1 MAGWW
6 LIPLVLLG
14 AFLLTGL
21 IRRLALRVALLDI
34 PNHRSSHIT
43 PTPRGGGLAIVTAF
57 LLGGLG
63 LAAISPPGSVGF
75 VVILLFTS
83 LLVAGI
89 GLWDDLR
96 QLSAKQRIL
105 VHLLA
110 AVLLVWGLGRDGLCG
125 PEPGQLWP
133 WPLPGGLLLVL
144 VVVWALNLFNF
155 MDGIDGLAGG
165 EAVFVAA
172 GGALLLSLGGGS
184 LEMVLLLLL
193 AAACLGFLVWNW
205 PPARIFMGD
214 VGSGFLGFVL
224 AGLALRTAIFRDDLP
239 LAAWLI
245 LSGVFLVDATF
256 TLLRRMVRRE
266 KWYNAHRSHAYQ
278 HAAARYGRHRPVTMA
293 GMAINLFWLLPLSVL
308 CVILPGFDVVLTILA
323 YLPLLGLVVKFNAGG
338 ETSA

>member
-1 MAGWW
+1 MTGWW
-6 LIPLVLLG
+6 LIVVVLLG
-14 AFLLTGL
+14 SFILTGL

-34 PNHRSSHIT
+34 PNQRSSHIT
-43 PTPRGGGLAIVTAF
+43 PTPRGGGLAIVGAF
-57 LLGGLG
+57 WLGGLG
-63 LAAISPPGSVGF
+63 LAAIFPPGSAGF
-75 VVILLFTS
+75 AGTLLFTS

-105 VHLLA
+105 VHFLA
-110 AVLLVWGLGRDGLCG
+110 AVLLVWGLGRDGLG
-125 PEPGQLWP
+125 GLASGHLWP
-133 WPLPGGLLLVL
+133 WRLLGGLLLVL
-144 VVVWALNLFNF
+144 VVVWVLNLFNF

-165 EAVFVAA
+165 EAVFVSA

-184 LEMVLLLLL
+184 SEMALLLLL

-224 AGLALRTAIFRDDLP
+224 AGLALRTSVFSDDLP

-256 TLLRRMVRRE
+256 TLLRRMLRRE

-278 HAAARYGRHRPVTMA
+278 HAALRYGRHRPVTMA
-293 GMAINLFWLLPLSVL
+293 VMAINLCWLLPLSFL
-308 CVILPGFDVVLTILA
+308 CVILPGFDVPLTILA

>member
-21 IRRLALRVALLDI
+21 VRRLALRGALLDI
-34 PNHRSSHIT
+34 PNQRSSHMT
-43 PTPRGGGLAIVTAF
+43 PTPRGGGVAIVGAF
-57 LLGGLG
+57 LLGGVG
-63 LAAISPPGSVGF
+63 LAAISPAGSAGF
-75 VVILLFTS
+75 TALLLFTS

-110 AVLLVWGLGRDGLCG
+110 AVLLVWGLGREGLCG
-125 PEPGQLWP
+125 PVSGQLW
-133 WPLPGGLLLVL
+133 LLRLLGGLLLVL
-144 VVVWALNLFNF
+144 AVVWALNLFNF

-165 EAVFVAA
+165 EAVFVAV

-224 AGLALRTAIFRDDLP
+224 AALALRTAIFRDDLP

-245 LSGVFLVDATF
+245 LPGVFLADATI
-256 TLLRRMVRRE
+256 TLLRRMARGER
-266 KWYNAHRSHAYQ
+266 WYNAHRSHAYQ
-278 HAAARYGRHRPVTMA
+278 HAAVRYGRHRPVTMA
-293 GMAINLFWLLPLSVL
+293 AMAINLFWLLPLSVL
-308 CVILPGFDVVLTILA
+308 CVILPGFDVSLTILA

-338 ETSA
+338 ENRS